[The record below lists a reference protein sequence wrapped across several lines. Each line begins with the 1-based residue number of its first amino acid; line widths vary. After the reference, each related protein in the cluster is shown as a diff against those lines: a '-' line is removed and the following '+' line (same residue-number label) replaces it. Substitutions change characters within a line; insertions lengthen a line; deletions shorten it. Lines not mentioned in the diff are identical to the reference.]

1 MEVLNVS
8 VGLANLAILYVTV
21 LHFGLGIPLIILVN
35 VAANLGLMAARF
47 AIPREE
53 NGGNPLLWMLGINVV
68 VLIASF
74 VILTRRFS
82 VWASTGI
89 LIAIG
94 LLFGLVMA
102 GYMIGKL
109 KGIADVMKKMPSQ

>member
-1 MEVLNVS
+1 MEALNIG
-8 VGLANLAILYVTV
+8 VGLANLAILYLTV

-35 VAANLGLMAARF
+35 VAANLALMAARF

-53 NGGNPLLWMLGINVV
+53 GSGNSLAWMLGVNVV

-82 VWASTGI
+82 FWTSFAVLVAM
-89 LIAIG
+89 G
-94 LLFGLVMA
+94 LLFSLFMG
-102 GYMIGKL
+102 GYMFYKF
-109 KGIADVMKKMPSQ
+109 KDMIAVMKKMPSQ